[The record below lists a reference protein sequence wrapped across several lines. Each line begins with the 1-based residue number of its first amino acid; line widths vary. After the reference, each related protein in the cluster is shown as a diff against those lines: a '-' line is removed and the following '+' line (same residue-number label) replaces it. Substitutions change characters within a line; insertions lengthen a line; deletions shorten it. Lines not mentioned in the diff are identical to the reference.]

1 MCVEREEG
9 SFMPWN
15 DKNDGGGPWKPSDK
29 NNGPWGQGPQGPK
42 GGGSGGTPPDLEEI
56 LRRGQ
61 ERLKQALPG
70 GGGGSAANPVF
81 FGLLGAGAL
90 ALWLMQAVYQVQ
102 PDQLGQELF
111 LGKPKAEVS
120 MPGLHFHFWPL
131 EKVEIV
137 STTQQREQIG
147 SSNAATSSGR
157 KEGQMLS
164 GDQNVVDVN
173 FTVIWSVNDPKKY
186 LFGVTSQREM
196 VRMIAESAMREFVG
210 RSNAEEVRTEGRQKV
225 EDAVRTQTQ
234 LTLDSY
240 EAGVT
245 VVGVQLEKADPPLEV
260 ASAFEEVQRAQ
271 QNQDQVQREADAYA
285 NKRLGEA
292 RGEASR
298 MREEAQGYKQSIV
311 AEAQGQAARFVS
323 VYDEYAKAKDV
334 TRERLYLETIEQV
347 FSRSRKIIMEPGGQG
362 VVPYLPLSEL
372 PAPNKPK
379 TEVAN

>member
-1 MCVEREEG
+1 
-9 SFMPWN
+9 MPWN
-15 DKNDGGGPWKPSDK
+15 NQNDGGGPWKPSDK
-29 NNGPWGQGPQGPK
+29 NNGPWGQGPKEPK
-42 GGGSGGTPPDLEEI
+42 GGGPGGTPPDLEEI

-61 ERLKQALPG
+61 ERLKQAMPG
-70 GGGGSAANPVF
+70 GGGANPVF
-81 FGLLGAGAL
+81 FGLLGAGVL
-90 ALWLMQAVYQVQ
+90 ALWLMQAIYQVQ
-102 PDQLGQELF
+102 PDELGQELL
-111 LGKPKAEVS
+111 LGKPKEEVS
-120 MPGLHFHFWPL
+120 MPGLHFHFWPF

-147 SSNAATSSGR
+147 SSNAATQSGR

-173 FTVIWSVNDPKKY
+173 FTVLWSVNDPKKY
-186 LFGVTSQREM
+186 LFGVNSQPEM
-196 VRMIAESAMREFVG
+196 VRMVAESAMREFVG

-234 LTLDSY
+234 ATLDGY
-240 EAGVT
+240 NAGVT
-245 VVGVQLEKADPPLEV
+245 IVGVQLEKADPPAEV

-285 NKRLGEA
+285 NKRLGGA
-292 RGEASR
+292 RGDASQ

-347 FSRSRKIIMEPGGQG
+347 FSKSRKIVMEPGGQG

-372 PAPNKPK
+372 QAPAKPK